1 MDKDTG
7 EWTVRELRLQAGLS
21 QAKLAGV
28 LNFTQASISRWETG
42 DSRISDLSRYK
53 LARFF
58 GVKPEQI
65 SEVRK
70 ERSFEG

>member
-1 MDKDTG
+1 MHKDMG
-7 EWTVRELRLQAGLS
+7 EWTVRQLRLQAGLS

-58 GVKPEQI
+58 GVKPDQI
-65 SEVRK
+65 INVARK
-70 ERSFEG
+70 E

>member
-7 EWTVRELRLQAGLS
+7 EWTVRQLRLQAGLS
-21 QAKLAGV
+21 QAKLARV

-42 DSRISDLSRYK
+42 DGRISDLSRYK

-58 GVKPEQI
+58 GVKPDQI
-65 SEVRK
+65 INVARK
-70 ERSFEG
+70 E